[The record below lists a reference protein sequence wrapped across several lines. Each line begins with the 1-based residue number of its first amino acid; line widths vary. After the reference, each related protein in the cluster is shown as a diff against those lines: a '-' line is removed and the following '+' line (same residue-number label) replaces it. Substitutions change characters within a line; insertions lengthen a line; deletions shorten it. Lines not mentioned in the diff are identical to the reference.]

1 MLHKLLYFEIR
12 HWFLWFEFH
21 TNTCTC
27 TGIMT
32 VIVIHVK
39 AMQLWWFVLWRCYN
53 LHLKPWTKQ
62 FYLVL
67 FHKGIIYIGLTQS
80 VFVVP
85 RFPPLTE
92 HSVHQSQAPQFVPAK
107 IKYKSLRYKTNFTW
121 LFALDMSEL
130 KLKIQ
135 SMSKHH
141 THVYIQ
147 VHVYQCR
154 WKQYSCRL
162 CAQFLTFTFF
172 TSSLCPGC
180 PWECCFSGC
189 RANFAGWV
197 TLTGSTFSMPG
208 EPCSEREYSER
219 VGATT
224 KSFKEIKQSSV
235 SRLHKYSYQ
244 NLHHLF
250 MQQKI
255 FEMNKAFITSFKW
268 LAWRKKIPML
278 FPGDDWLGFVSM
290 VPAPS
295 GTSCMDLDIHSCLW
309 LLIRSM
315 SFFRTFS
322 ENLINWIQSSLIQNQ

>member
-1 MLHKLLYFEIR
+1 
-12 HWFLWFEFH
+12 
-21 TNTCTC
+21 
-27 TGIMT
+27 
-32 VIVIHVK
+32 
-39 AMQLWWFVLWRCYN
+39 
-53 LHLKPWTKQ
+53 
-62 FYLVL
+62 
-67 FHKGIIYIGLTQS
+67 
-80 VFVVP
+80 
-85 RFPPLTE
+85 
-92 HSVHQSQAPQFVPAK
+92 
-107 IKYKSLRYKTNFTW
+107 
-121 LFALDMSEL
+121 MSEL

-135 SMSKHH
+135 SMSEHH
-141 THVYIQ
+141 MHVNIHVQYMFIIAGFHMKTIQ
-147 VHVYQCR
+147 LQIII
-154 WKQYSCRL
+154 
-162 CAQFLTFTFF
+162 LTFTFL
-172 TSSLCPGC
+172 TGSLCPGC

-189 RANFAGWV
+189 RANFAGCV
-197 TLTGSTFSMPG
+197 TFTGSTFSMPG

-224 KSFKEIKQSSV
+224 KSLKEKIKQSSV

-322 ENLINWIQSSLIQNQ
+322 ENLINWIQSS